1 MNESALE
8 NYYFRPVWV
17 QAFVQVRLIKLVLHS
32 SLGGLCFYL
41 GSICGIH

>member
-17 QAFVQVRLIKLVLHS
+17 QAFVQVRLIKLVLHCYS
-32 SLGGLCFYL
+32 VVSV
-41 GSICGIH
+41 ST